1 MTLEHMR
8 EAQKLAVQL
17 LHKPKLWLVLA
28 VLGLVPILNIAALG
42 YYARV
47 AVEGGQGLPALRP
60 LDRSLLLGLKVL
72 AVMIAYGFLALLV
85 AILVLIGMLSATPL
99 GTYGYAAAYSP
110 LVELYVFLLA
120 VLLAVAIFVA
130 LGIPIALV
138 LAAKRGVLVAL
149 NPVNSWRVIRK
160 VGLGEYLAYFVVGLS
175 IELATLFLPATAISL
190 FGVTGYLAT
199 LALLIAAAPPI
210 GVFLWRWGGLIV
222 EQGEGA
228 VQHPQ

>member
-60 LDRSLLLGLKVL
+60 LGRSLVLGLKIL
-72 AVMIAYGFLALLV
+72 AILLVYGFLALLV
-85 AILVLIGMLSATPL
+85 VIFVLIGILSATPL
-99 GTYGYAAAYSP
+99 GAYGHVVAYSP
-110 LVELYVFLLA
+110 LIELYTFLLA
-120 VLLAVAIFVA
+120 VLLAVVIFVA
-130 LGIPIALV
+130 LGVPIALV
-138 LAAKRGVLVAL
+138 LAAKRGVLAAL
-149 NPVNSWRVIRK
+149 NPINSWRIIRRA
-160 VGLGEYLAYFVVGLS
+160 GIGEYLTYVVVELS
-175 IELATLFLPATAISL
+175 IELTMLFLPATATSL
-190 FGVTGYLAT
+190 FGVAGYLTT
-199 LALLIAAAPPI
+199 LALLIAATPLI

-222 EQGEGA
+222 EQAEQA
-228 VQHPQ
+228 

>member
-1 MTLEHMR
+1 MR
-8 EAQKLAVQL
+8 EAQRLAAQL
-17 LHKPKLWLVLA
+17 LRKPKLWLALA
-28 VLGLVPILNIAALG
+28 LLDLVPILNIAVLG

-60 LDRSLLLGLKVL
+60 LGRSFVLGLKVL

-85 AILVLIGMLSATPL
+85 AILVLIGTLSATPL
-99 GTYGYAAAYSP
+99 GAYGHTALYNP
-110 LVELYVFLLA
+110 LVELYAFLLA
-120 VLLAVAIFVA
+120 ALFAVAIFAA

-138 LAAKRGVLVAL
+138 LTAKRGVLAAL
-149 NPVNSWRVIRK
+149 NPVNSWRIIRR

-175 IELATLFLPATAISL
+175 IELAMMFLPATAISL
-190 FGVTGYLAT
+190 FGVAGYLAT